1 MADLTTP
8 IDVTAIQ
15 GTANQMK
22 PKIKKLMM
30 HSIRTVLGTL
40 ANIKGVQSTIDMLT
54 FIEGNIAIPYDPTL
68 QNWQKLGDI
77 KKRTASV
84 KVGMVPIKDEIER
97 YRDTYMVALE
107 DLNLTEKKLPFA
119 QWYLETYV
127 GVGLQSLF
135 VLPYQGVHNASG
147 TTAIDIA
154 DGFFKIIEDE
164 KAASTPGISEALGNM
179 YVLSGAATDY
189 TASNIGD
196 ELKAQY
202 FSMPEITQQ
211 LAVVE
216 IRIPYRYK
224 QMYKEWFKSEYPNIT
239 NGDIDAT
246 YLDGT
251 DKKAKFIWE
260 SAMGTS
266 RKVIMNVKG
275 VMTYETDKD
284 NKEFGKA
291 TIFHPENNPFY
302 IAMVNKIVIGFQIH
316 TLDKRVFNVN
326 NL

>member
-8 IDVTAIQ
+8 IDITAIQ
-15 GTANQMK
+15 GTADKTQ

-30 HSIRTVLGTL
+30 HNIRAVLSTL

-54 FIEGNIAIPYDPTL
+54 FIEGNIAMPYDPTL
-68 QNWQKLGDI
+68 GNWQTLGEI
-77 KKRTASV
+77 KKRTAQV
-84 KVGMVPIKDEIER
+84 RVGMVPIKDEIER
-97 YRDTYMVALE
+97 YRDTYLIALE

-135 VLPYQGVHNASG
+135 ILPYQGVYNAAG
-147 TTAIDIA
+147 TTAIAIA
-154 DGFFKIIEDE
+154 DGYFKIIEDE
-164 KAASTPGISEALGNM
+164 KTATNISVALGNM
-179 YVLSGAATDY
+179 YELSGAATDY
-189 TASNIGD
+189 TAANIGD

-202 FSMPEITQQ
+202 YSMPEITQQ

-239 NGDIDAT
+239 DGDVPT
-246 YLDGT
+246 EFLDGT

-266 RKVIMNVKG
+266 KKVIMNVKG
-275 VMTYETDKD
+275 VLTYETDRD
-284 NKEFGKA
+284 NKEFGKVK
-291 TIFHPENNPFY
+291 IFHPDNNPFY

-316 TLDKRVFNVN
+316 SLDKRVFNVN